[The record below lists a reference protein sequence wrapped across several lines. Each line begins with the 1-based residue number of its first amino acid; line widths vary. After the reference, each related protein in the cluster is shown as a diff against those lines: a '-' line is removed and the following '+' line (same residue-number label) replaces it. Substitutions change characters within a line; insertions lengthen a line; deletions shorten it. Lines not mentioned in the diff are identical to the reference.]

1 MQPGETLSGI
11 AGLYDITLDS
21 LLAWNGLGVNSI
33 IRPEQKLLL
42 QVTPPAT
49 RTPTPGLPTARP
61 AATATV
67 TPTQLR
73 PTPTPIST
81 SAAPSPTAP
90 AALAA
95 QAANLIQGWP
105 LPVVLIAAG
114 LVLLVWLSR
123 RNA

>member
-11 AGLYDITLDS
+11 AGLYEVSLDS

-49 RTPTPGLPTARP
+49 RTATPGPPTAR
-61 AATATV
+61 AAVTATV
-67 TPTQLR
+67 TPTPLR
-73 PTPTPIST
+73 PTPTRTLAHTRTEPDG
-81 SAAPSPTAP
+81 AGRP
-90 AALAA
+90 AS

-105 LPVVLIAAG
+105 LPIALIAAG
-114 LVLLVWLSR
+114 LILLVWLSR
-123 RNA
+123 RSS